1 MSGTSPVVGAEAA
14 DRPVLASYDTYA
26 AAQKA
31 VDTLSDA
38 KFPVQNLAIV
48 GVGLRTV
55 ESVLGRMSW
64 GRAAAGGAAT
74 GAWFGL
80 LIGLLISLFA
90 TANTSTFN
98 LILLG
103 LLYGAAFGIVAG
115 LISYAMT
122 GGRRDFVSRSSLVA
136 ERYDVVCDPSV
147 LAKARQILG
156 LPTPFGGAAA
166 PTPTVEPPA
175 PPTVPPTD
183 PSA

>member
-14 DRPVLASYDTYA
+14 NRPVLASYDTYA

-136 ERYDVVCDPSV
+136 ERYDVVCDAAV
-147 LAKARQILG
+147 LSQARQLLG
-156 LPTPFGGAAA
+156 VPNPFTA
-166 PTPTVEPPA
+166 PTPAPQPDDATSA
-175 PPTVPPTD
+175 PPVD
-183 PSA
+183 PGA